1 MIKSTLRYV
10 LLIVCIAFLINCDT
24 ESILENLTGI
34 DMIWLCPDSNVVFD
48 STDMCNNVC
57 SVQCIG
63 YEADEIPLSWTYY
76 CEETEEYYETI
87 QDCQTDCPSNCK
99 IETISE

>member
-10 LLIVCIAFLINCDT
+10 LLIVCIVFLTNCDT

-48 STDMCNNVC
+48 ISLLNKFNI
-57 SVQCIG
+57 SKR
-63 YEADEIPLSWTYY
+63 LTYPDDSN
-76 CEETEEYYETI
+76 YY
-87 QDCQTDCPSNCK
+87 
-99 IETISE
+99 